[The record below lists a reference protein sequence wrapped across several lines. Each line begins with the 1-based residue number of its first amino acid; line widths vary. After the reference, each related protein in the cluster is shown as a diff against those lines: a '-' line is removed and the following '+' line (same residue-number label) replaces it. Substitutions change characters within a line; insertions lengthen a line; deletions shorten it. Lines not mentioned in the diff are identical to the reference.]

1 MGFEE
6 EKKENESMNG
16 ANCVH
21 NNFNK
26 GDLIKPDH
34 EKGRSFDMEES
45 EEHDERQEGRQ
56 LQERHAQGD
65 SQVVD
70 LTGDGSAQLQRPQLT
85 HNYQAPTNGLADQA
99 AQQLLAQAS
108 INQQQQ
114 QLQQMAQ
121 QPGIALD
128 ATAFS
133 ILPQQTF
140 GYPAQSAN
148 HLIPGS
154 LNLVAVQNAL
164 IQNHNQAV
172 AHAQASA
179 LINGGGVVAPPSN
192 GLADATSQL
201 GNVLSGFSLG
211 QQVQTQQQ
219 SVQPQQTQQVSSS
232 GSSMSSTNGGF
243 PSVFPNTQPATNVL
257 SPTSQIGQTTS
268 VMSQPLL
275 SAVPYTTPSIFG
287 PALPASSLTLTPQ
300 QTIPHYIPPTP
311 ASWGAPLP
319 TLTIQDRPLVPP
331 IYNGINPNYPKAQM
345 LHAHPPIFC
354 VHDFLSPAE
363 CDFLIEAASDA
374 FGPAPVVGKGQGEV
388 SPSRTSSTCYLAR
401 EDLPEVSLVHVF
413 IELLFI

>member
-1 MGFEE
+1 MSFEE
-6 EKKENESMNG
+6 EKKENERMNG

-21 NNFNK
+21 NNFDK

-45 EEHDERQEGRQ
+45 DEHQQ
-56 LQERHAQGD
+56 QERAQGD

-70 LTGDGSAQLQRPQLT
+70 LTGDGSAQVQQSQLT
-85 HNYQAPTNGLADQA
+85 NNYQMSNNGLIAQA
-99 AQQLLAQAS
+99 AQHLVAQAQTS
-108 INQQQQ
+108 VNQQQQ
-114 QLQQMAQ
+114 QLQLQQIAQ

-128 ATAFS
+128 ASAFS

-140 GYPAQSAN
+140 GYPAQSTN
-148 HLIPGS
+148 NSIPGS
-154 LNLVAVQNAL
+154 LNLVAMQNAL
-164 IQNHNQAV
+164 IQNHAV
-172 AHAQASA
+172 AHAQAST
-179 LINGGGVVAPPSN
+179 LMNSGGVVVPTLAPQSN
-192 GLADATSQL
+192 GAVETTHQL
-201 GNVLSGFSLG
+201 GNVLNGLVQN
-211 QQVQTQQQ
+211 QQLEQP
-219 SVQPQQTQQVSSS
+219 VQPQQTQQVSSS
-232 GSSMSSTNGGF
+232 ENSISSINGAFSSA
-243 PSVFPNTQPATNVL
+243 FPNIQPTTTAL
-257 SPTSQIGQTTS
+257 SPTNQIGQTASIMPQPPLS
-268 VMSQPLL
+268 V
-275 SAVPYTTPSIFG
+275 APYKTTSIFG

-319 TLTIQDRPLVPP
+319 TLTVQDRPLVPP

-354 VHDFLSPAE
+354 VYDFLSPAE

-401 EDLPEVSLVHVF
+401 EDLPEVS
-413 IELLFI
+413 